1 MATYNSGISG
11 ISFRVDCSNGIKGT
25 YPDIKHKVSYAIYL
39 QHAYPQNRTDYDG
52 APLHFG
58 SNTHSVDIHAGGAGT
73 WKLASGTLEYN
84 FSTDNRKDSRNI
96 YFSTSFGTGSAN
108 ISASGSQT
116 ESATIALPLID
127 EVSLSSDYKS
137 ISYSASLTS
146 NPNEFYAIRA
156 VLGEDAKVGNN
167 GGWTDLIPNT
177 TYTVSFY
184 VVYKGSQ
191 STLLTD
197 EVTEGIITKKPD
209 KPSKGTV
216 SYTGLTPFGATF
228 IWSGFSIKDGAT
240 GYNYQWSVDDVNW
253 TNENQGT
260 SIMLDNLKP
269 ETTYTFKV
277 RIVDNYG
284 TASDYASVQFTTL
297 ADQVKLACNS
307 IMYQEV
313 LLNNS
318 GDEITTKS
326 GENIY
331 VEKSSDAGVLKQ
343 AKLWYNDNGVIKK
356 VKKAYYNDN
365 GTIKVHKNYGI

>member
-1 MATYNSGISG
+1 MATYNSGIHG
-11 ISFRVDCSNGIKGT
+11 ISFRVDCSNGITGT
-25 YPDIKHKVSYAIYL
+25 YPDVKHKVSYTIYL
-39 QHAYPQNRTDYDG
+39 QHAYSANSTQYNG
-52 APLHFG
+52 AILNFG
-58 SNTHSVDIHAGGAGT
+58 SNSHSVNINVGGAGT
-73 WKLASGTLEYN
+73 WELTSGTLEYAFAVN
-84 FSTDNRKDSRNI
+84 NRKDSRDI
-96 YFSTSFGTGSAN
+96 YFSTSFGN
-108 ISASGSQT
+108 ISASGSQI

-127 EVSLSSDYKS
+127 EASLNSDYKS
-137 ISYSASLTS
+137 ISYSATLTS
-146 NPNEFYAIRA
+146 NPNNFYAIRA

-177 TYTVSFY
+177 TYAVSFY

-197 EVTEGIITKKPD
+197 AVTESITTEKPD
-209 KPSKGTV
+209 KPSVGTV
-216 SYTGLTPFGATF
+216 VYTNLTPFGATF
-228 IWSGFSIKDGAT
+228 EWSGFSIKDGAT
-240 GYNYQWSVDDVNW
+240 DYIYQWSVEGEKWIDANH
-253 TNENQGT
+253 ET
-260 SIMLDNLKP
+260 SITLDNLNP

-307 IMYQEV
+307 IVYQDI

-331 VEKSSDAGVLKQ
+331 VEKTSDAGVLKQ

>member
-1 MATYNSGISG
+1 MATYNTGVLG
-11 ISFRVDCSNGIKGT
+11 ISFRVDCINRIVGT
-25 YPDIKHKVSYAIYL
+25 YPNIKHRVSYEIYL
-39 QHAYPQNRTDYDG
+39 QQAYSANSTQYNG
-52 APLHFG
+52 AVLNFG
-58 SNTHSVDIHAGGAGT
+58 SNSHSVNINVSGAGT
-73 WKLASGTLEYN
+73 WKLASGTLEYTFATN
-84 FSTDNRKDSRNI
+84 NRVDSRNI
-96 YFSTSFGTGSAN
+96 YFSTSFGN
-108 ISASGSQT
+108 VSASGSQT
-116 ESATIALPLID
+116 ESAPIALPLID
-127 EVSLSSDYKS
+127 EASLSSDYKS

-156 VLGEDAKVGNN
+156 VLGKDAKVGNN

-197 EVTEGIITKKPD
+197 EVTESITTKKPD

-216 SYTGLTPFGATF
+216 SYTSLTPFGATF
-228 IWSGFSIKDGAT
+228 MWSGFSIKDGAT
-240 GYNYQWSVDDVNW
+240 GYYYQWSVDDVNW
-253 TNENQGT
+253 INENQGT
-260 SIMLDNLKP
+260 SITLDNLKP

-307 IMYQEV
+307 IMYQDV

-331 VEKSSDAGVLKQ
+331 VEKPSDAGILKQ

>member
-1 MATYNSGISG
+1 MGTYNTGIPG
-11 ISFRVDCSNGIKGT
+11 ISFRVDCSNSITGT
-25 YPDIKHKVSYAIYL
+25 YPDVKHEVSYIIYL
-39 QHAYPQNRTDYDG
+39 QHAYSANSTQYNG
-52 APLHFG
+52 AILNFG
-58 SNTHSVDIHAGGAGT
+58 SNSHSVNINVSGT
-73 WKLASGTLEYN
+73 GEWKLASGTLEYTFAKN
-84 FSTDNRKDSRNI
+84 NRKDSRNI
-96 YFSTSFGTGSAN
+96 YFSTIFGN
-108 ISASGSQT
+108 ISANGSQT

-127 EVSLSSDYKS
+127 EASLSSDYKS
-137 ISYSASLTS
+137 VSYRAILTS
-146 NPNEFYAIRA
+146 NPNNFYAIRA

-167 GGWTDLIPNT
+167 GGWTDLSPNT
-177 TYTVSFY
+177 NYTVSFY

-197 EVTEGIITKKPD
+197 AVTESITTKKPD

-216 SYTGLTPFGATF
+216 AYINLTPFGATF
-228 IWSGFSIKDGAT
+228 EWRGFSIKDGST
-240 GYNYQWSVDDVNW
+240 DYIYQWSVE
-253 TNENQGT
+253 NEKWIDANHET
-260 SIMLDNLKP
+260 SITLDNLKP

-307 IMYQEV
+307 IMYQDV

-356 VKKAYYNDN
+356 VKKAYYNDK

>member
-1 MATYNSGISG
+1 MATYNSGIHG
-11 ISFRVDCSNGIKGT
+11 ISFRVDCSNNIVGT
-25 YPDIKHKVSYAIYL
+25 YPNVKHKVSYTIYL
-39 QHAYPQNRTDYDG
+39 QHAYSANSTQYNG
-52 APLHFG
+52 AILNFG
-58 SNTHSVDIHAGGAGT
+58 SNSHSANINVDGAGT
-73 WKLASGTLEYN
+73 WALASGTLEYTFATN
-84 FSTDNRKDSRNI
+84 NRKDSRNI
-96 YFSTSFGTGSAN
+96 YFSTSFGN
-108 ISASGSQT
+108 ISANGSQT
-116 ESATIALPLID
+116 ESATIALPIIED
-127 EVSLSSDYKS
+127 TSLTSDYKS
-137 ISYSASLTS
+137 ISYIASLTS
-146 NPNEFYAIRA
+146 NPNNFYAIRA
-156 VLGEDAKVGNN
+156 VLEEDAKVGNN
-167 GGWTDLIPNT
+167 GGWTDLSPNT

-184 VVYKGSQ
+184 AVYKGSQ

-197 EVTEGIITKKPD
+197 AVTESITTKKPD

-216 SYTGLTPFGATF
+216 SYTSLTPFGATF

-240 GYNYQWSVDDVNW
+240 DYIYQWSVEDEKWIDANH
-253 TNENQGT
+253 ET
-260 SIMLDNLKP
+260 SITLDNLKP

-307 IMYQEV
+307 IVYQDV

-331 VEKSSDAGVLKQ
+331 VEKPSDAGVLKQ
-343 AKLWYNDNGVIKK
+343 AKLWYNDNEIIKK

-365 GTIKVHKNYGI
+365 GKIKVHKNYGI

>member
-11 ISFRVDCSNGIKGT
+11 ISFRVDCSNSIEGT
-25 YPDIKHKVSYAIYL
+25 YPDIKHKVSYTIYL

-52 APLHFG
+52 APLNFG
-58 SNTHSVDIHAGGAGT
+58 SNTHYVNIHTGGAGT
-73 WKLASGTLEYN
+73 WALASGTLEYTFAKN
-84 FSTDNRKDSRNI
+84 NRKDSRNI
-96 YFSTSFGTGSAN
+96 YFSTSFGN
-108 ISASGSQT
+108 ISANGSQT
-116 ESATIALPLID
+116 ESATIALPAID
-127 EVSLSSDYKS
+127 ETSLSSDYKS

-146 NPNEFYAIRA
+146 NPNNFYTIRA

-167 GGWTDLIPNT
+167 GGWTDLSPNT

-197 EVTEGIITKKPD
+197 AVTESITTKKPD
-209 KPSKGTV
+209 KPSRGTV
-216 SYTGLTPFGATF
+216 SYTSLTPFGATF

-240 GYNYQWSVDDVNW
+240 DYIYQWSVEEEKWIDANHK
-253 TNENQGT
+253 T
-260 SIMLDNLKP
+260 SITLDNLKP
-269 ETTYTFKV
+269 ETTYTFKI

-307 IMYQEV
+307 IMYQDV

-331 VEKSSDAGVLKQ
+331 VEKPSDAGVLKQ

>member
-1 MATYNSGISG
+1 MGTYNTGIPG
-11 ISFRVDCSNGIKGT
+11 ISFRVDCSNSITGT
-25 YPDIKHKVSYAIYL
+25 YPDVKHKVSYTIYL
-39 QHAYPQNRTDYDG
+39 QHAYSANSTQYNG
-52 APLHFG
+52 AILNFG
-58 SNTHSVDIHAGGAGT
+58 SNSHSVNINVGGAGT
-73 WKLASGTLEYN
+73 WKLVSGTLEYT
-84 FSTDNRKDSRNI
+84 FAKKNREDSRNI

-108 ISASGSQT
+108 VSASGSQT
-116 ESATIALPLID
+116 ESATIALPIIED
-127 EVSLSSDYKS
+127 TSLTSDYKS
-137 ISYSASLTS
+137 ISYIASLTS

-156 VLGEDAKVGNN
+156 ELGEDAKVGNN
-167 GGWTDLIPNT
+167 GGWTDLSPNT
-177 TYTVSFY
+177 TYTVNFY

-197 EVTEGIITKKPD
+197 AVTESITTEKPD

-216 SYTGLTPFGATF
+216 SYTSLTPFGATF

-240 GYNYQWSVDDVNW
+240 DYIYQWSVEDEKWIDANH
-253 TNENQGT
+253 ET
-260 SIMLDNLKP
+260 SITLDNLKP

-284 TASDYASVQFTTL
+284 TASDYASVQFTTI
-297 ADQVKLACNS
+297 ADQVKLACNT
-307 IMYQEV
+307 ITYQDV

-326 GENIY
+326 GKNIY
-331 VEKSSDAGVLKQ
+331 VEKPSDAGVLKQ
-343 AKLWYNDNGVIKK
+343 AKLWYNDNGVIRK

>member
-1 MATYNSGISG
+1 MGTYNTGIPG
-11 ISFRVDCSNGIKGT
+11 ISFRVDCSNSIEGT
-25 YPDIKHKVSYAIYL
+25 YPDIKHKVSYTIYL
-39 QHAYPQNRTDYDG
+39 QHAYSANSTQYDG
-52 APLHFG
+52 AVLNFG
-58 SNTHSVDIHAGGAGT
+58 GNSHSVNINVSGAGA
-73 WKLASGTLEYN
+73 WALASGILEYT

-96 YFSTSFGTGSAN
+96 YFSTSFGNITAN
-108 ISASGSQT
+108 GSQT

-127 EVSLSSDYKS
+127 EASLSSDYKS

-146 NPNEFYAIRA
+146 NPNNFYAIRA

-177 TYTVSFY
+177 TYTVNFY

-197 EVTEGIITKKPD
+197 AVTESITTEKPD

-216 SYTGLTPFGATF
+216 SYTSLTPFGATF
-228 IWSGFSIKDGAT
+228 IWNGFSIKDGAT
-240 GYNYQWSVDDVNW
+240 DYIYQWSVEDEKWIDANH
-253 TNENQGT
+253 ET
-260 SIMLDNLKP
+260 SITLDNLNP

-284 TASDYASVQFTTL
+284 TASDYASIQFTTL

-307 IMYQEV
+307 ITYQDV

-326 GENIY
+326 GESIY
-331 VEKSSDAGVLKQ
+331 VEKPSDAGVLKR

-365 GTIKVHKNYGI
+365 DNGKIKVHKNYGI